1 MRCGIGPRVLAFALL
16 CGGGALALATG
27 SISGVVTDAS
37 TQTPVAKAL
46 VTARGEALPGVRR
59 AVADEHGAFKMARL
73 PAGTYVLTVE
83 REGFQRLDSE
93 EVTVEAPRA
102 TKVRLQLVPLPSPEP
117 TSGVEPPSRDLPIE
131 FNDKMTEPVLISGPS
146 PEYTSLALQR
156 RVEGTMVIRCVITV
170 AGTVH
175 GCRVI
180 KSLPFM
186 DRAAVTAL
194 EQRKYKPALQEG
206 KPVDVYYTFT
216 ITFTLP

>member
-1 MRCGIGPRVLAFALL
+1 MRWCIGARLLVFALL
-16 CGGGALALATG
+16 SAGGALALATAR
-27 SISGVVTDAS
+27 ITGVITDAS
-37 TQTPVAKAL
+37 AQAPVAKAL
-46 VTARGEALPGVRR
+46 VTARGTSLPVQQTTRT
-59 AVADEHGAFKMARL
+59 DEQGAFEIARL

-83 REGFQRLDSE
+83 REGFQKLASE
-93 EVTVEAPRA
+93 ELAVKSWRT
-102 TKVRLQLVPLPSPEP
+102 TKVRLQLVPLPPPQPVAEADP
-117 TSGVEPPSRDLPIE
+117 RSGNLPVEFS
-131 FNDKMTEPVLISGPS
+131 DKLTPPVLISGPS
-146 PEYTSLALQR
+146 PEYTPMALER

-186 DRAAVTAL
+186 DRAAIAAL
-194 EQRKYKPALQEG
+194 EQRKYKPALQAG

>member
-1 MRCGIGPRVLAFALL
+1 M
-16 CGGGALALATG
+16 
-27 SISGVVTDAS
+27 S
-37 TQTPVAKAL
+37 TAPS
-46 VTARGEALPGVRR
+46 RW
-59 AVADEHGAFKMARL
+59 
-73 PAGTYVLTVE
+73 